1 MDGYVNIKDAT
12 YVQKHCAEYADA
24 KVIDLNTA
32 DMNRDGKITVVDATY
47 IQKILIAQ

>member
-1 MDGYVNIKDAT
+1 MFRSTALST
-12 YVQKHCAEYADA
+12 ADA

-47 IQKILIAQ
+47 IQILIAQ